1 MSKSQLTLWIPDNL
15 EEKIRET
22 SLSLQTNRQGAII
35 HILQSY
41 YQKELT
47 ESSAK
52 ALQ

>member
-1 MSKSQLTLWIPDNL
+1 MIKNQLTLWIPENL
-15 EEKIRET
+15 EKKIRET

-41 YQKELT
+41 FSKKLT